1 MKQTVLRILMIL
13 LSAILLLGAVSCGV
27 EPPSEETT
35 AAGDSSTVEQT
46 EAETE
51 IPAPDIE
58 KKNYDC
64 DFNIMYCDG
73 IYDPNNY
80 FPEEN
85 MAGAVLQDAAVERNV
100 AVSEHLGVDF
110 HLINAPDINLV
121 NNLRASM
128 QSGDDSYQMV
138 MTHPYIYVDAMIT
151 EGMLLDLSEQP
162 AMNIDAPYWN
172 GQLMEQLSIKD
183 KMFLGYSDYSL
194 ANTWLITFNKEIH
207 KTYQMED
214 LYGLVDNKNW
224 TLDKM
229 ISLAS
234 VVSEDN
240 GDGKWTSADTYG
252 FAGFCQLPMISFMIG
267 SDIDLIREDENGIPY
282 VSLAAEQKEKTIAL
296 AEKMRALYQAEYS
309 FMWIVGA
316 TDSMSITDGR
326 ALFVMS
332 PSSSLKSYLEYDVPL
347 GILPYP
353 LYDANQ
359 EQYRMLSWNGF
370 LGIPSTVENAD
381 MSAEVLELL
390 AYHSAPVKTAFFEIL
405 LGTQIAEAPEDARML
420 DLIWQTQSND
430 VGQVFA
436 TCSDSLGTLLYCME
450 NFAQGQANYASF
462 IEKHTRSAE
471 RAIQKMYEK
480 IQ

>member
-1 MKQTVLRILMIL
+1 MKTQVSRIFLVL

-35 AAGDSSTVEQT
+35 TARDSSTV
-46 EAETE
+46 

-58 KKNYDC
+58 KKDYDC
-64 DFNIMYCDG
+64 DFNILYCDG

-80 FPEEN
+80 FPEESLE
-85 MAGAVLQDAAVERNV
+85 GAVLQDAAVERNIT
-100 AVSEHLGVDF
+100 VSEYLGVDF
-110 HLINAPDINLV
+110 HLINATDINLV

-128 QSGDDSYQMV
+128 LSGDDSYQMV

-214 LYGLVDNKNW
+214 IYALVDNKGW

-234 VVSEDN
+234 LVSEDN

-296 AEKMRALYQAEYS
+296 AEKLRTLYLAEYTY
-309 FMWIVGA
+309 MWPVGA
-316 TDSMSITDGR
+316 TQTMSITDGR
-326 ALFVMS
+326 ALFMMS
-332 PSSSLKSYLEYDVPL
+332 PSSSLTNYLESEVSF

-353 LYDANQ
+353 LYDENQ
-359 EQYRMLSWNGF
+359 ENYRMVSWNGF
-370 LGIPSTVENAD
+370 VGIPSTVENAE

-390 AYHSAPVKTAFFEIL
+390 AYHSGPVKEAFFEIL
-405 LGTQIAEAPEDARML
+405 LGTRIAESPEDARML
-420 DLIWQTQSND
+420 DLIWQTQIND

-436 TCSDSLGTLLYCME
+436 NCSDSLGALLYCME

>member
-1 MKQTVLRILMIL
+1 MKTRILRGLIVL
-13 LSAILLLGAVSCGV
+13 LTAALLFGAVSCGV
-27 EPPSEETT
+27 DPTPEETT
-35 AAGDSSTVEQT
+35 GSGSTTEART

-58 KKNYDC
+58 KKDYNC
-64 DFNIMYCDG
+64 DFNILYCDG

-85 MAGAVLQDAAVERNV
+85 VAGAVLQDAAVERNV

-110 HLINAPDINLV
+110 YLINAPDINLV

-138 MTHPYIYVDAMIT
+138 MTHPYIYVDAMVT
-151 EGMLLDLSEQP
+151 EGMLLDLGAQP
-162 AMNIDAPYWN
+162 AIDTDAPYWN
-172 GQLMEQLSIKD
+172 TALMEQLSLKG
-183 KMFLGYSDYSL
+183 KMFLGYSDFSL
-194 ANTWLITFNKEIH
+194 ANTWLITFNKDIH

-214 LYGLVDNKNW
+214 LYALVDNKGW

-229 ISLAS
+229 VSLAS
-234 VVSEDN
+234 VVSQDD
-240 GDGKWTSADTYG
+240 GDGKWTNLDTYG

-267 SDIDLIREDENGIPY
+267 CDIDIVREDENGVPY
-282 VSLAAEQKEKTIAL
+282 IALAAEQNEKTIAL
-296 AEKMRALYQAEYS
+296 AEKLRALYLAEYS
-309 FMWIVGA
+309 FMWPVGA
-316 TDSMSITDGR
+316 SETMSITDGR
-326 ALFVMS
+326 TLFMMS
-332 PSSSLKSYLEYDVPL
+332 PSSSLKSYLESDVPF

-353 LYDANQ
+353 LYDG
-359 EQYRMLSWNGF
+359 EQDDYRMVSWNGF
-370 LGIPSTVENAD
+370 LGIPTTVENPD

-420 DLIWQTQSND
+420 DLIWQTQTND

-436 TCSDSLGTLLYCME
+436 SCSSELGKLLYCME
-450 NFAQGQANYASF
+450 TFALGQAKYASF
-462 IEKHTRSAE
+462 ITSNTRSAE
-471 RAIQKMYEK
+471 RAIQRMYEN
-480 IQ
+480 IE

>member
-1 MKQTVLRILMIL
+1 MKKQVSRIFLVL
-13 LSAILLLGAVSCGV
+13 LSAILLFGAVSCGV
-27 EPPSEETT
+27 VPPSEETT
-35 AAGDSSTVEQT
+35 AAGDNSSVEQT

-51 IPAPDIE
+51 ITAPDIE
-58 KKNYDC
+58 KKDYDC

-80 FPEEN
+80 FPEEKVT
-85 MAGAVLQDAAVERNV
+85 GAVLQDAAVERNI

-110 HLINAPDINLV
+110 YLINAPDINLL

-128 QSGDDSYQMV
+128 HSGDDSYQMV

-207 KTYQMED
+207 KTYKMED
-214 LYGLVDNKNW
+214 LYALVDNKGW

-229 ISLAS
+229 LSLAS
-234 VVSEDN
+234 LVSKDN
-240 GDGKWTSADTYG
+240 GDGKWTSADIYG

-296 AEKMRALYQAEYS
+296 AEKMRALYQADYS
-309 FMWIVGA
+309 FMWSVGA

-332 PSSSLKSYLEYDVPL
+332 PSSSLKSYMEYDVPF

-450 NFAQGQANYASF
+450 NFAKGQANYVSF
-462 IEKHTRSAE
+462 IQKHTRSAE
-471 RAIQKMYEK
+471 SAIRKMYEK

>member
-1 MKQTVLRILMIL
+1 MKTQVSRIFLVL

-35 AAGDSSTVEQT
+35 AAGDSSTGEQT

-64 DFNIMYCDG
+64 DFNILYCDG

-80 FPEEN
+80 FPEESLE
-85 MAGAVLQDAAVERNV
+85 GAVLQDAAVERN
-100 AVSEHLGVDF
+100 ATVSEYLGVDF
-110 HLINAPDINLV
+110 YLINAPDINLV

-138 MTHPYIYVDAMIT
+138 MTHPYIYVDAMLT
-151 EGMLLDLSEQP
+151 EGMLLDLSEQT
-162 AMNIDAPYWN
+162 AINTDAPYWN

-183 KMFLGYSDYSL
+183 KMFLGYNDFSL
-194 ANTWLITFNKEIH
+194 ANTWLITFNKDIH
-207 KTYQMED
+207 KTYQMENV
-214 LYGLVDNKNW
+214 YELVDNKGW

-229 ISLAS
+229 ISMAS
-234 VVSEDN
+234 VVSKDD
-240 GDGKWTSADTYG
+240 GDGKWTNLDTYG
-252 FAGFCQLPMISFMIG
+252 FAGYCQLPMISFMIG
-267 SDIDLIREDENGIPY
+267 SDIDIVREDENGVPY
-282 VSLAAEQKEKTIAL
+282 IALAAEQNEKTIAL
-296 AEKMRALYQAEYS
+296 AEKLRALYLAEYTY
-309 FMWIVGA
+309 MWPVGA
-316 TDSMSITDGR
+316 AQTMSITDGR
-326 ALFVMS
+326 ALFMMS
-332 PSSSLKSYLEYDVPL
+332 PSSSLKNYLESEVSF

-353 LYDANQ
+353 LYDENQ
-359 EQYRMLSWNGF
+359 ENYRMVSWNGF
-370 LGIPSTVENAD
+370 VGIPSTVENAE

-390 AYHSAPVKTAFFEIL
+390 AYHSGPVKEAFFEIL

-420 DLIWQTQSND
+420 DLIWQTQTND

-436 TCSDSLGTLLYCME
+436 SCSPELGKLLYCME
-450 NFAQGQANYASF
+450 TFALGQGKYSSF
-462 IEKHTRSAE
+462 IKSNTRSAE
-471 RAIQKMYEK
+471 RAIQMMYEK

>member
-1 MKQTVLRILMIL
+1 MKQAVLRILMIL
-13 LSAILLLGAVSCGV
+13 LSAVLLLGAVSCGV
-27 EPPSEETT
+27 EPLSEETT
-35 AAGDSSTVEQT
+35 AAGDSSTVEQ
-46 EAETE
+46 AETE

-58 KKNYDC
+58 KKDYDC

-85 MAGAVLQDAAVERNV
+85 VAGAVLQDAAVERNI
-100 AVSEHLGVDF
+100 AVSEHLGVEF
-110 HLINAPDINLV
+110 YLINAPDINLV
-121 NNLRASM
+121 NNLRASK

-138 MTHPYIYVDAMIT
+138 MTHPYIYVDAIIT

-162 AMNIDAPYWN
+162 VISTDAPYWN
-172 GQLMEQLSIKD
+172 GELMKQLSIKD

-194 ANTWLITFNKEIH
+194 ANTWLITFNKDIH

-214 LYGLVDNKNW
+214 LYALVDNKAW

-229 ISLAS
+229 VSLAS
-234 VVSEDN
+234 VVSQDD
-240 GDGKWTSADTYG
+240 GDGKWTNLDTYG

-267 SDIDLIREDENGIPY
+267 SDIDIVREDENGVPY
-282 VSLAAEQKEKTIAL
+282 ISLAADQNEKTIAL
-296 AEKMRALYQAEYS
+296 AEKLRALYLAEYS
-309 FMWIVGA
+309 FMWPVGSSQ
-316 TDSMSITDGR
+316 TMSITDGR
-326 ALFVMS
+326 ALFMMS
-332 PSSSLKSYLEYDVPL
+332 PSSSLKSYLEYDVPF

-353 LYDANQ
+353 LYDNQ
-359 EQYRMLSWNGF
+359 QEDYRMVSWNGF
-370 LGIPSTVENAD
+370 LGIPSTVENAE

-390 AYHSAPVKTAFFEIL
+390 AYHSAPVKEAFFEIT

-420 DLIWQTQSND
+420 DLIWQTQTND

-436 TCSDSLGTLLYCME
+436 SCSPELGKLLYCME
-450 NFAQGQANYASF
+450 TFALGQGKYSSF
-462 IEKHTRSAE
+462 IKSNTRSAE
-471 RAIQKMYEK
+471 RAIQMMYEK

>member
-1 MKQTVLRILMIL
+1 
-13 LSAILLLGAVSCGV
+13 
-27 EPPSEETT
+27 
-35 AAGDSSTVEQT
+35 
-46 EAETE
+46 
-51 IPAPDIE
+51 
-58 KKNYDC
+58 
-64 DFNIMYCDG
+64 
-73 IYDPNNY
+73 
-80 FPEEN
+80 
-85 MAGAVLQDAAVERNV
+85 
-100 AVSEHLGVDF
+100 
-110 HLINAPDINLV
+110 
-121 NNLRASM
+121 
-128 QSGDDSYQMV
+128 
-138 MTHPYIYVDAMIT
+138 MTHPYISVDAMLT

-162 AMNIDAPYWN
+162 AINTDAPYWN

-183 KMFLGYSDYSL
+183 KMFLGYNDFSL
-194 ANTWLITFNKEIH
+194 ANTWLITFNKDIH
-207 KTYQMED
+207 KAYQMENV
-214 LYGLVDNKNW
+214 YELVDNKGW

-229 ISLAS
+229 ISMAS
-234 VVSEDN
+234 VVSKDD

-296 AEKMRALYQAEYS
+296 AEKMRALYLADYS
-309 FMWIVGA
+309 FMWPVGA
-316 TDSMSITDGR
+316 SDSMSITDGR

-332 PSSSLKSYLEYDVPL
+332 PSSSLKSYLEFDVPF

-370 LGIPSTVENAD
+370 LGIPCTVKNAD

-436 TCSDSLGTLLYCME
+436 TCSNSLGALLYCME

-462 IEKHTRSAE
+462 IEKQTYSAE
-471 RAIQKMYEK
+471 RAIQQMYEK

>member
-1 MKQTVLRILMIL
+1 MKTQVSRIFLVL

-35 AAGDSSTVEQT
+35 AAWDSSTVDHT
-46 EAETE
+46 ETKTE

-58 KKNYDC
+58 KKDYDC
-64 DFNIMYCDG
+64 DFNILYCDG

-80 FPEEN
+80 FPEESLE
-85 MAGAVLQDAAVERNV
+85 GAVLQDAAVERNIT
-100 AVSEHLGVDF
+100 VSEYLGVDF
-110 HLINAPDINLV
+110 HLINATDINLV

-128 QSGDDSYQMV
+128 LSGDDSYQMV

-214 LYGLVDNKNW
+214 IYALVDNKGW

-234 VVSEDN
+234 LVSEDN

-296 AEKMRALYQAEYS
+296 AEKLRTLYLAEYTY
-309 FMWIVGA
+309 MWPVGA
-316 TDSMSITDGR
+316 TQTMSITDGR
-326 ALFVMS
+326 ALFMMS
-332 PSSSLKSYLEYDVPL
+332 PSSSLTNYLESEVSF

-353 LYDANQ
+353 LYDENQ
-359 EQYRMLSWNGF
+359 ENYRMVSWNGF
-370 LGIPSTVENAD
+370 VGIPSTVENAE

-390 AYHSAPVKTAFFEIL
+390 AYYSGPVKEAFFEIL
-405 LGTQIAEAPEDARML
+405 LGTRIAESPEDARML
-420 DLIWQTQSND
+420 DLIWQTQIND

-436 TCSDSLGTLLYCME
+436 NCSDSLGALLYCME

>member
-1 MKQTVLRILMIL
+1 MKTQVSRIFLVL

-35 AAGDSSTVEQT
+35 AAWDSSTVDHT
-46 EAETE
+46 ETETE

-58 KKNYDC
+58 KKDYGC
-64 DFNIMYCDG
+64 DFNILYCDG
-73 IYDPNNY
+73 IYDPDNY
-80 FPEEN
+80 FPEDKVT
-85 MAGAVLQDAAVERNV
+85 GAVLQDAAVERNI
-100 AVSEHLGVDF
+100 AVSEYLGVDF

-207 KTYQMED
+207 KNYQMED
-214 LYGLVDNKNW
+214 LYALVDNKGW

-234 VVSEDN
+234 QVSEDN

-296 AEKMRALYQAEYS
+296 AEKMRALYMADYS
-309 FMWIVGA
+309 FMWPVGA
-316 TDSMSITDGR
+316 SDSMSITDGR

-332 PSSSLKSYLEYDVPL
+332 PSSSLKSYLEFDVPF

-353 LYDANQ
+353 LYDENQ
-359 EQYRMLSWNGF
+359 ENYRMVSWNGF
-370 LGIPSTVENAD
+370 LGIPSTVENAE

-390 AYHSAPVKTAFFEIL
+390 AYHSGPVKEAFFEIL
-405 LGTQIAEAPEDARML
+405 LGSRIAESPEDARML

-436 TCSDSLGTLLYCME
+436 TCSDSLGALLYCME
-450 NFAQGQANYASF
+450 NFAQGQVNYASF

-471 RAIQKMYEK
+471 RAIQKLYEK
-480 IQ
+480 IP